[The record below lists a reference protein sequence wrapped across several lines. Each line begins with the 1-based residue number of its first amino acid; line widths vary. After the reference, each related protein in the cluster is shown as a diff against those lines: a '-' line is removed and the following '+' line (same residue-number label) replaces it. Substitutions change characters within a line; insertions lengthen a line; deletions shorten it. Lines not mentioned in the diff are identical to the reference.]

1 MRIDRI
7 ITMASRNVALQ
18 MRVMVRSLR
27 SVNCD
32 LPVYVI
38 PYRDQDFDL
47 PAGCQW
53 LADEEIFGWLDQMGS
68 TRLLRKYLTL
78 LTKDYQFVD
87 SDIVF
92 LRNPVS
98 ALEPYEGFVVYCTE
112 WNKPGKTYRPG
123 TRKIMSAHTSTWQ
136 SKVFNSGQHASSEAL
151 FGSWDELRCFIEQP
165 ELAPYCIHETE
176 NHDQTALN
184 ILSFLRRKQFVN
196 LTMPPHDW
204 ESSWAGD
211 YEGEFEHLWKDDSR
225 KPLLIH
231 YAGETIPYLNR
242 PINRLFENFLTAEE
256 AVEWNATCCKRLD
269 FFKRKYAPV
278 PLRRRAVGRAKRRFS
293 SLVALVKQRCSRFF
307 RGDLALRW
315 VDPGDC

>member
-1 MRIDRI
+1 MTIDRI

-27 SVNCD
+27 SVNCN

-38 PYRDQDFDL
+38 PYGEPDFDL
-47 PAGCQW
+47 PEGCEW
-53 LADEEIFGWLDQMGS
+53 LSDDEIFEWLDSKGS

-87 SDIVF
+87 SDVVF

-98 ALEPYEGFVVYCTE
+98 ALEPFEGFVVYCTE
-112 WNKPGKTYRPG
+112 WNKPGRTYRPG
-123 TRKIMSAHTSTWQ
+123 TRKIMSGQASTWQ

-151 FGSWDELRCFIEQP
+151 FSSWDELKGFIERP

-196 LTMPPHDW
+196 LTLPPHEW

-211 YEGEFEHLWKDDSR
+211 YEGEFEHLWKDESR

-242 PINRLFENFLTAEE
+242 PINRLFENFLTPEE
-256 AVEWNATCCKRLD
+256 AVEWNAICCKRLE
-269 FFKRKYAPV
+269 FFKRKYAPI
-278 PLRRRAVGRAKRRFS
+278 PLRRRAVGRAKRRLS
-293 SLVALVKQRCSRFF
+293 SLAVLLRQRWSRFF
-307 RGDLALRW
+307 RGDGSLRW
-315 VDPGDC
+315 VDPRDR

>member
-1 MRIDRI
+1 MTIERI
-7 ITMASRNVALQ
+7 ITMASRKVALQ

-27 SVNCD
+27 NVNCN

-38 PYRDQDFDL
+38 PYADADFDL
-47 PAGCQW
+47 PAGCEW
-53 LADEEIFGWLDQMGS
+53 LTDHEIFEWLDRQGS
-68 TRLLRKYLTL
+68 TRLLRKYLTV

-87 SDIVF
+87 ADVVF

-98 ALEPYEGFVVYCTE
+98 ALEPFEGFVVYCNE
-112 WNKPGKTYRPG
+112 WNKPGRTYKPG
-123 TRKIMSAHTSTWQ
+123 TRKIMSAHTSVWQ

-151 FGSWDELRCFIEQP
+151 FSSWDEMRRYIERP

-196 LTMPPHDW
+196 LTLPPHNW

-211 YEGEFEHLWKDDSR
+211 YEGEFEHLWIDELR

-242 PINRLFENFLTAEE
+242 PINKLFENFLTLEE
-256 AVEWNATCCKRLD
+256 AGEWKAICCERLD
-269 FFKRKYAPV
+269 FFKKKYAPI
-278 PLRRRAVGRAKRRFS
+278 PLWRRAMGRVKR
-293 SLVALVKQRCSRFF
+293 
-307 RGDLALRW
+307 DLR
-315 VDPGDC
+315 